1 MKGRI
6 PTGIRVYTDLDHSM
20 LGEGGYLGP
29 AGDEVRS
36 LIALGVEVV
45 PVTSKSA
52 AEAYYYIKRLGL
64 VESTLPAAVAESG
77 AVIVLAGRLEPLAE
91 ERVHS
96 IPIIHVSREK
106 VDVDAVV
113 PPECRGSARILS
125 RLDPAEASE
134 LTGLPLHEAELSIA
148 RLYDEAVYAPDHECR
163 RLIEERAASLGYTVL
178 SGRKFIHISTSRG
191 KAVGVVRLER
201 LVGEPRVRVLVGDS
215 PLDKDLLELPGFAV
229 VIPRPP
235 GPSPMVRPSRS
246 DYVVAPEAAP
256 EGWVWMSRNIV
267 KPMVPVIA
275 HY

>member
-36 LIALGVEVV
+36 LITLGVEVV

-52 AEAYYYIKRLGL
+52 AEAYHYIKRLGL
-64 VESTLPAAVAESG
+64 EESTLPAAVAESG
-77 AVIVLAGRLEPLAE
+77 AVIVLAGPLEPLAE
-91 ERVHS
+91 ERVHGA
-96 IPIIHVSREK
+96 PIIPVSRGK
-106 VDVDAVV
+106 INVDAVV
-113 PPECRGSARILS
+113 PPECRGSTRILS
-125 RLDPAEASE
+125 RLGPAEASE
-134 LTGLPLHEAELSIA
+134 LTGLPLHEAKLAIA
-148 RLYDEAVYAPDHECR
+148 RLYDEAVYTPDRKCR

-178 SGRKFIHISTSRG
+178 SGRKFIHISTSPG
-191 KAVGVVRLER
+191 KAAGVIRLER

-215 PLDKDLLELPGFAV
+215 PLDKDLLELPGLAV

-235 GPSPMVRPSRS
+235 GPSPTVRPSRS

-267 KPMVPVIA
+267 KPMIPIVA
-275 HY
+275 HR